1 MDEKKEIHHVQHHEH
16 ITHHS
21 AKKIYNYH
29 IFIGISVV
37 LGLILIFSIYQTF
50 SINST
55 IKDKAAKA
63 AEIAK
68 PAKIEL
74 SIIKDSRCKDCFDAS
89 QLVTF
94 IKTAKVEVISE
105 KNVDFDSAGGKVL
118 LAKYNLDK
126 VPTVVVTGE
135 IDKINLKGFEKKDS
149 ALVFTQV
156 PAPYVN
162 TTSGETIGR
171 ISLVTVS
178 DIACAKCGDITKL
191 INQMK
196 ASGIKIVE
204 QKNISSSSDEGTAL
218 ISKYNLDF
226 VPTIILSKD
235 ADAYPIV
242 NQAWIQ
248 LGTKEADG
256 SYVLRTVYPPYI
268 NLTTGKLS
276 GIVDIVYLTDKSCA
290 ECYNVSVHNQIL
302 TSPQTFAVKFD
313 KQATVDISDAAGK
326 ELLAKYNITKV
337 PTVILSNEVSVYPGS
352 QALKQ
357 FFSIEKDGSYVF
369 RQPSVVG
376 AYMDLTTNQVIK
388 PQQQTQGQR

>member
-16 ITHHS
+16 IIHHS

-63 AEIAK
+63 AELAK

-162 TTSGETIGR
+162 TTSVETI
-171 ISLVTVS
+171 
-178 DIACAKCGDITKL
+178 
-191 INQMK
+191 
-196 ASGIKIVE
+196 
-204 QKNISSSSDEGTAL
+204 
-218 ISKYNLDF
+218 
-226 VPTIILSKD
+226 
-235 ADAYPIV
+235 
-242 NQAWIQ
+242 
-248 LGTKEADG
+248 
-256 SYVLRTVYPPYI
+256 
-268 NLTTGKLS
+268 
-276 GIVDIVYLTDKSCA
+276 
-290 ECYNVSVHNQIL
+290 
-302 TSPQTFAVKFD
+302 
-313 KQATVDISDAAGK
+313 
-326 ELLAKYNITKV
+326 
-337 PTVILSNEVSVYPGS
+337 
-352 QALKQ
+352 
-357 FFSIEKDGSYVF
+357 
-369 RQPSVVG
+369 
-376 AYMDLTTNQVIK
+376 
-388 PQQQTQGQR
+388 